1 MDITVGSTF
10 VGSYICSFV
19 WCSIFLFSLNISW
32 QVFFLFYSIFYLAI
46 LLTHYLNIL
55 VFLLLGRWEP
65 LIVVD
70 LPGFWKGLNS
80 TSPLSS
86 SLECLLTSNI
96 WNVID
101 RLSYYKLNIAP
112 YRDLK
117 MIKILAILFSYFQ
130 MSPISTNLITWGWE
144 WGVKVEIEGFQ
155 MSWLW

>member
-1 MDITVGSTF
+1 MGSTF
-10 VGSYICSFV
+10 VGSYIWSFV
-19 WCSIFLFSLNISW
+19 WCSILLFSLNISW

-70 LPGFWKGLNS
+70 LPGFWKGLDS

-117 MIKILAILFSYFQ
+117 MIKNPSYIIFILSDVTYLHQPHHLGMRVRCESGNRRV
-130 MSPISTNLITWGWE
+130 PNVLIMVG
-144 WGVKVEIEGFQ
+144 
-155 MSWLW
+155 